1 MLDRRIRVNRDAP
14 IALARDR
21 YRERNQFTGF
31 CVQDARIAARLTQF
45 TIAPDRLLK
54 CDSVTDLLL
63 WVDRAMHDSTNLYRP
78 FRERLDA
85 FVHNLGR
92 VEEGDIEVLHRTR
105 VASRRLRELL
115 PLLELDRDTTRKLT
129 RRLRKVTRQLGTV
142 RELDVLTLLIQEL
155 SEDGRHSPT
164 ALMELGATAAQARAA
179 ARERLY
185 SKLPTAKLERLARN
199 LERVAKNL
207 ESANTK
213 SGRIGARGP
222 RRAWVWASEARVAR
236 RAGGVRAAIEAAGA
250 VYAPEH
256 LHGLRIAFKKLR
268 YAAELAA
275 EATHKG
281 TAADI
286 AVLKAAQDLLGRLH
300 DVEMFL
306 VLARE
311 AYSALSPSDL
321 TAWRDLGSLVHVVED
336 DCRGLHARYMRD
348 RAALIAIANRMGAG
362 TREAQR
368 VSRRAAG

>member
-1 MLDRRIRVNRDAP
+1 
-14 IALARDR
+14 
-21 YRERNQFTGF
+21 
-31 CVQDARIAARLTQF
+31 
-45 TIAPDRLLK
+45 
-54 CDSVTDLLL
+54 
-63 WVDRAMHDSTNLYRP
+63 MHDSTNLYQP

-85 FVHNLGR
+85 FEHDLGR
-92 VEEGDIEVLHRTR
+92 VEEGNIEALHRTR

-115 PLLELDRDTTRKLT
+115 PLLGLGRDTTRKLT

-142 RELDVLTLLIQEL
+142 RELDVLMLLIQEL
-155 SEDGRHSPT
+155 SEDGRHSKT
-164 ALMELGATAAQARAA
+164 ALTEVGAAAGHARAA
-179 ARERLY
+179 ARQHL
-185 SKLPTAKLERLARN
+185 SAKLPTVKLERLARK
-199 LERVAKNL
+199 LERVAKSV
-207 ESANTK
+207 ESANGK
-213 SGRIGARGP
+213 SGRPVARSP
-222 RRAWVWASEARVAR
+222 RRAWVWASDARLAR
-236 RAGGVRAAIEAAGA
+236 RAAGVRAAIEAAGG
-250 VYAPEH
+250 VYAPEQ
-256 LHGLRIAFKKLR
+256 LHSLRIALKKLR
-268 YAAELAA
+268 YAAELTA
-275 EATHKG
+275 EATHKV

-286 AVLKAAQDLLGRLH
+286 TVLKAAQDLLGRLH